1 MKNTAR
7 TPFWDFNPR
16 IFAEGFRQLR
26 TVGILAL
33 VILCLAAVLLPVG
46 LAIDAYAYL
55 EEGEK
60 VTQSLVS
67 LMDMHPL
74 NALPM
79 YTIALIMP
87 LMVFGFMNKRR
98 SSDFYHAIPVN
109 RSALFIS
116 LFTSIMAWIVL
127 VVVASSALS
136 VCTTLCFPTVF
147 QLNLSSIVPFMC
159 SSLAGALLVTGCVSM
174 AMCITGTIFNN
185 LLVAALIF
193 FGPRLLM
200 MYVSLLLQNAV
211 NILPNTLDTPLL
223 DFSYNIPMGIP
234 YTILFMGDGTV
245 EVLHNW
251 DGILY
256 TTIIGLLW
264 FVTSLVLFRIRGS
277 ESAERPASTPLL
289 QHVYRLTITFIVTL
303 IPTWGIFACIQDPD
317 RWDETSVF
325 VIFVLYLLAAIAFCV
340 YELITTKKPK
350 ELLRVAKT
358 FPLVLVADIVLIIGL
373 LFGMHATLAFRPSA
387 SEITS
392 LSFSSLYSNID
403 KDYFEARA
411 SKVTIKDTAV
421 IELAAKRLD
430 EAAAENSP
438 YGNIEDTHKSW
449 SEVTTSDYLVT
460 FRVKGA
466 AKQRVLCFTEEET
479 KVILNAM
486 ANNTEYQDIYQLPV
500 LGHKT
505 SVNFWEL
512 TQEQSNEVYRVMCEE
527 VKALPY
533 EQRIELLSGYYPDEQ
548 ALNGVWISVETA
560 LGARD
565 YSFEVALSAKHCP
578 KATNLYLQYVYE
590 NGAEDREQLL
600 NGLKNYTENAE
611 KYEYTCFSVDLTT
624 TNGEGYRIWVDA
636 TNDPQIGALLKTVAE
651 NIEDR
656 APKANEALYYLMYE
670 YEDHQED
677 TEHPDGPEVRYEH
690 YNTPVV
696 LNAEGVAALDALA
709 AINSSSV
716 ESDWYTAK

>member
-1 MKNTAR
+1 MTSKTR
-7 TPFWDFNPR
+7 SPFWDFSPR

-33 VILCLAAVLLPVG
+33 VILCLAAVLMPVG

-55 EEGEK
+55 EEGQK
-60 VTQSLVS
+60 VNQSLVS

-79 YTIALIMP
+79 YTMALIMP

-116 LFTSIMAWIVL
+116 LFASIMAWIVL
-127 VVVASSALS
+127 VVVASSVLS
-136 VCTTLCFPTVF
+136 VCITLCFPAVF

-200 MYVSLLLQNAV
+200 MYVSLLLQDAV

-234 YTILFMGDGTV
+234 YTILYMGDGTV

-264 FVTSLVLFRIRGS
+264 FVISLALFRIRGS
-277 ESAERPASTPLL
+277 EAAERPASTPLL
-289 QHVYRLTITFIVTL
+289 QHAYRLIITFIVTL

-317 RWDETSVF
+317 LFEETVAF

-358 FPLVLVADIVLIIGL
+358 FPLVLLADIVLIVGL
-373 LFGMHATLAFRPSA
+373 LIGMHATLSFRPSA

-392 LSFSSLYSNID
+392 LSFSDLYTNID

-411 SKVTIKDTAV
+411 SKVTIKDPAV
-421 IELAAKRLD
+421 IGLAAKRLE
-430 EAAAENSP
+430 EAAEKNSP
-438 YGNIEDTHKSW
+438 YGDIKDALKSW
-449 SEVTTSDYLVT
+449 SEVETSDFLVT
-460 FRVKGA
+460 FRTKGA
-466 AKQRVLCFTEEET
+466 TKQRVLCFTYEET
-479 KVILNAM
+479 QVILKAM
-486 ANNTEYQDIYQLPV
+486 ASNTEYQNIYQLPA

-527 VKALPY
+527 VKALSY
-533 EQRIELLSGYYPDEQ
+533 EQRLELLSGYYPDAQGLQ
-548 ALNGVWISVETA
+548 AWLSIETA
-560 LGARD
+560 IGAQN
-565 YSFEVALSAKHCP
+565 YNFEIALSAKHCP
-578 KATNLYLQYVYE
+578 KAAKLYLQYEYE
-590 NGAEDREQLL
+590 NSAEDREQILC
-600 NGLKNYTENAE
+600 GIKDFAGYV
-611 KYEYTCFSVDLTT
+611 KQYEYASFSADIISPGGESSNVYVEPTEDEQVD
-624 TNGEGYRIWVDA
+624 
-636 TNDPQIGALLKTVAE
+636 ALLKKVAE
-651 NIEDR
+651 NVVDR
-656 APKANEALYYLMYE
+656 APTLTEPLYYFSFNYE
-670 YEDHQED
+670 ESVEAEDLED
-677 TEHPDGPEVRYEH
+677 KYYAKYHHFYSG
-690 YNTPVV
+690 VV
-696 LNAEGVAALDALA
+696 LNEEGRAALEALEKLEV
-709 AINSSSV
+709 NEDEDEV
-716 ESDWYTAK
+716 DYVK